1 MGCAELLQRCMEASL
16 HPCSCLSPA
25 LSSLMMCACTKSC
38 LELPEYVEWCVAWS
52 QGLKLNQFV
61 STVSPPADLSANYDL
76 YAVSNHY
83 GSMAGGHYTA
93 ACRVGLPEGREQWYN
108 FNDDAV
114 SKLSPQS
121 VVTPCAYMLFYIK
134 N

>member
-1 MGCAELLQRCMEASL
+1 MI
-16 HPCSCLSPA
+16 A
-25 LSSLMMCACTKSC
+25 L
-38 LELPEYVEWCVAWS
+38 

-61 STVSPPADLSANYDL
+61 SEVSTPSDSNATYDL

-93 ACRVGLPEGREQWYN
+93 ACRVNLPAGKEQWYN

-114 SKLSPQS
+114 TKLAPQS
-121 VVTPCAYMLFYIK
+121 VVTSCAYMLFYVRTE
-134 N
+134 

>member
-1 MGCAELLQRCMEASL
+1 MNMWNT
-16 HPCSCLSPA
+16 
-25 LSSLMMCACTKSC
+25 MF
-38 LELPEYVEWCVAWS
+38 AWS

-61 STVSPPADLSANYDL
+61 SSVSSPADSNANYDL

-121 VVTPCAYMLFYIK
+121 VVTPCAYMLFYVRTE
-134 N
+134 

>member
-1 MGCAELLQRCMEASL
+1 MQA
-16 HPCSCLSPA
+16 
-25 LSSLMMCACTKSC
+25 C
-38 LELPEYVEWCVAWS
+38 LECLYVRRLLAWL

-61 STVSPPADLSANYDL
+61 SSASSPSESNANYDL

-93 ACRVGLPEGREQWYN
+93 ACRVGLPDGKEQWFN
-108 FNDDAV
+108 FNDDTV

-121 VVTPCAYMLFYIK
+121 VVTPCAYMLFYVRTE
-134 N
+134 